1 MAALSSREAKAG
13 VRGSI
18 SPGQGCGDEVTTKAD
33 KMKVRLFFLR
43 KLCYNESI
51 NGHVEVHMLDER
63 MNRKQI
69 EEMAEAMLTLRD
81 REEALLFFEDIF
93 TIKELQAVAQRLA
106 VARLLKK
113 KVTYQ
118 DIAEQ
123 TGASTATISRVNRS
137 LTYGAGGY
145 QMVLSRMKE
154 ASSQEE

>member
-1 MAALSSREAKAG
+1 
-13 VRGSI
+13 
-18 SPGQGCGDEVTTKAD
+18 
-33 KMKVRLFFLR
+33 
-43 KLCYNESI
+43 
-51 NGHVEVHMLDER
+51 MLDEK
-63 MNRKQI
+63 MNSEQVR
-69 EEMAEAMLTLRD
+69 ELADAMLTLQD

-113 KVTYQ
+113 RVTYQ

-145 QMVLSRMKE
+145 QTVLSRMSD
-154 ASSQEE
+154 ASREE